1 MKKNVDEI
9 KAMKQRGEKIVMITA
24 YDYAI
29 ARIASKS
36 DIDMILVGDSL
47 GMVVLGYENTL
58 PVTMADMLRH
68 TGAVVRSQPACLV
81 VGDMP
86 YQSYENEEQ
95 AVENAKLFIEEA
107 GADAV
112 KIEGNKPDII
122 QAILQEGIPVMGHT
136 GLTPQTVTDFKVQG
150 KDKQSASR
158 ILKDAVELER
168 AGCFSIILECVPRDL
183 AKQITAKLEI
193 PTIGIGAGPDCDGQV
208 LISNDVLG
216 LFEKFTPRFVKQY
229 ADLSAEIERAFVQ
242 YKDEVKKGM
251 FPSDKYSYH

>member
-1 MKKNVDEI
+1 
-9 KAMKQRGEKIVMITA
+9 
-24 YDYAI
+24 
-29 ARIASKS
+29 
-36 DIDMILVGDSL
+36 
-47 GMVVLGYENTL
+47 
-58 PVTMADMLRH
+58 
-68 TGAVVRSQPACLV
+68 
-81 VGDMP
+81 MP

-229 ADLSAEIERAFVQ
+229 ANLSAEIERAFVQ

-251 FPSDKYSYH
+251 FPSDKHSYH

>member
-1 MKKNVDEI
+1 MKKNVDDI

-24 YDYAI
+24 YDYAT
-29 ARIASKS
+29 AQIASKT

-68 TGAVVRSQPACLV
+68 TEAVVRSKPACFV

-95 AVENAKLFIEEA
+95 AVKNAKLFIEEA

-112 KIEGNKPDII
+112 KIEGNKTDII
-122 QAILQEGIPVMGHT
+122 QAILHEGIPVMGHT
-136 GLTPQTVTDFKVQG
+136 GLTPQTVTEFKVQG
-150 KDKQSASR
+150 KGKKSASR
-158 ILKDAVELER
+158 LLNDAMELER
-168 AGCFSIILECVPRDL
+168 AGCFSIVLECIPRNL
-183 AKQITAKLEI
+183 AKQITAKVGI

-216 LFEKFTPRFVKQY
+216 LFERFTPRFVKKY
-229 ADLSAEIERAFVQ
+229 ANLSAEIERAFAQ
-242 YKDEVKKGM
+242 YRDEVKKGI
-251 FPSDKYSYH
+251 FPSDEHSYH

>member
-1 MKKNVDEI
+1 MEKIDSI
-9 KAMKQRGEKIVMITA
+9 KAMKQHGEKIVMITA

-29 ARIASKS
+29 AGIASKA

-47 GMVVLGYENTL
+47 GMVILGYENTL

-68 TGAVVRSQPACLV
+68 TSAVVRSNPACVV

-86 YQSYENEEQ
+86 HQSYDNAEQ
-95 AVENAKLFIEEA
+95 AVKNAKLFIEEA

-136 GLTPQTVTDFKVQG
+136 GLTPQSVTEFKVQG

-158 ILKDAVELER
+158 ILNDAVELES
-168 AGCFSIILECVPRDL
+168 AGCFSIILECIPRAL

-216 LFEKFTPRFVKQY
+216 LFERFTPRFVKKY
-229 ADLSAEIERAFVQ
+229 ADLSAEIERAFVE
-242 YKDEVKKGM
+242 YRDEVKKRI
-251 FPSDKYSYH
+251 FPSDEHSYH

>member
-1 MKKNVDEI
+1 MKKNINDI

-29 ARIASKS
+29 ARIASKT

-58 PVTMADMLRH
+58 PVTMADMFRH
-68 TGAVVRSQPACLV
+68 TGAVVRSRPECLI

-86 YQSYENEEQ
+86 YQSYENKEQ
-95 AVENAKLFIEEA
+95 AVKNAKLFIEEA

-183 AKQITAKLEI
+183 AKQITAELAI

-229 ADLSAEIERAFVQ
+229 ANLSAEIECAFVQ
-242 YKDEVKKGM
+242 YKDEVKKGI
-251 FPSDKYSYH
+251 FPSDKHSYH